1 MAGACLCAVP
11 EGRCPHTREMA
22 AAAAGH
28 GPQVISRAERIH
40 LQKQQPQEG
49 ASLASHVPT
58 PNQSP
63 GPGQCR
69 ALIGQA
75 RPGCRRMGRGQPSP
89 PPTRAGAGTWRLG
102 SLAPQGTPGRHPR
115 AAPQPHVC
123 CCFGSEFKFT
133 VPAGTPRD
141 LLFTVTRAGCFL

>member
-22 AAAAGH
+22 AAAPGH

-75 RPGCRRMGRGQPSP
+75 RPGCRRRGRGQPSP

-102 SLAPQGTPGRHPR
+102 SPAPQGTPGRR
-115 AAPQPHVC
+115 LSLTCAVALAPSLSLLSLLGLP
-123 CCFGSEFKFT
+123 
-133 VPAGTPRD
+133 GTSCLR
-141 LLFTVTRAGCFL
+141 